1 MAPHPDKAA
10 LRLGTDNEVSPT
22 RRSADMHPSLRQ
34 FARQYL
40 AVVVA
45 ALLPVIATA
54 FLSIPFNL
62 GGHPGD
68 VRAVDA
74 PVTRHMT

>member
-1 MAPHPDKAA
+1 MASQPGKAA

-22 RRSADMHPSLRQ
+22 SRSVAMHPFLRQ
-34 FARQYL
+34 FTRQYL

-45 ALLPVIATA
+45 ALLPVILTA
-54 FLSIPFNL
+54 FLTIPFNL

-68 VRAVDA
+68 VRALDVPA
-74 PVTRHMT
+74 TRHMT

>member
-1 MAPHPDKAA
+1 
-10 LRLGTDNEVSPT
+10 V
-22 RRSADMHPSLRQ
+22 HPSLHQFPRQ
-34 FARQYL
+34 CL

-45 ALLPVIATA
+45 ALLPVILTA

-74 PVTRHMT
+74 TVTRHMT

>member
-1 MAPHPDKAA
+1 
-10 LRLGTDNEVSPT
+10 
-22 RRSADMHPSLRQ
+22 MHPSLRQ

-45 ALLPVIATA
+45 ALLPVILTA

-68 VRAVDA
+68 VRAIDA
-74 PVTRHMT
+74 PMTRHMT

>member
-1 MAPHPDKAA
+1 MAPDPDKAA
-10 LRLGTDNEVSPT
+10 LRLGTDNEASPT

-45 ALLPVIATA
+45 ALLPAILTA

-68 VRAVDA
+68 VRAIDA
-74 PVTRHMT
+74 PMTRHMT

>member
-1 MAPHPDKAA
+1 MAPQPRKAA
-10 LRLGTDNEVSPT
+10 LRRGADNEGSPT
-22 RRSADMHPSLRQ
+22 RRSADVHTSLRQ

-45 ALLPVIATA
+45 ALLPVILTA

-74 PVTRHMT
+74 AVLRHMT

>member
-1 MAPHPDKAA
+1 
-10 LRLGTDNEVSPT
+10 
-22 RRSADMHPSLRQ
+22 MHPSLRQ

-45 ALLPVIATA
+45 ALLPVILTA
-54 FLSIPFNL
+54 FLTIPFNL

-68 VRAVDA
+68 VRALDVPA
-74 PVTRHMT
+74 TRHMT